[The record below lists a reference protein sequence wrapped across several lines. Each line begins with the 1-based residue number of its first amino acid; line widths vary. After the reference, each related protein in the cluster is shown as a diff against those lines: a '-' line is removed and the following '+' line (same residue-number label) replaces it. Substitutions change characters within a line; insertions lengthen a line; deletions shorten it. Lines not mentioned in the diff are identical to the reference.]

1 LNFVIFI
8 DTLKHNRPIY
18 QCAVKTMNL
27 RDEKLVTV
35 FATGNHAVI
44 ALAKSL
50 LDDANINYYAKNERS
65 EDLIGIGVVG
75 TGYNPVIGP
84 IELQVLEE
92 NAEEA
97 RELLKDLSEGQV
109 KEEE

>member
-1 LNFVIFI
+1 
-8 DTLKHNRPIY
+8 
-18 QCAVKTMNL
+18 MNPK
-27 RDEKLVTV
+27 DEKLVTV

-44 ALAKSL
+44 ALAKSM
-50 LDDANINYYAKNERS
+50 LDDADIKYYAKNERS

-92 NAEEA
+92 NAGEA
-97 RELLKDLSEGQV
+97 KELLKDLSEGQV
-109 KEEE
+109 EQ

>member
-1 LNFVIFI
+1 MDPKN
-8 DTLKHNRPIY
+8 
-18 QCAVKTMNL
+18 
-27 RDEKLVTV
+27 EKLITV
-35 FATGNHAVI
+35 FSTGNHGLI
-44 ALAKSL
+44 ALAKSI
-50 LDDANINYYAKNERS
+50 LDDAKIGYYAKNENS

-97 RELLKDLSEGQV
+97 KKLLKDLSEEQTG
-109 KEEE
+109 

>member
-1 LNFVIFI
+1 M
-8 DTLKHNRPIY
+8 DPK
-18 QCAVKTMNL
+18 
-27 RDEKLVTV
+27 DEKLVTI
-35 FATGNHAVI
+35 FSTGNHGLI
-44 ALAKSL
+44 ALAKSI
-50 LDDANINYYAKNERS
+50 LDDAKIGYYAKNENS

-97 RELLKDLSEGQV
+97 KKLLKELSEGQV
-109 KEEE
+109 GEKK

>member
-1 LNFVIFI
+1 M
-8 DTLKHNRPIY
+8 DPK
-18 QCAVKTMNL
+18 K
-27 RDEKLVTV
+27 EKLITV
-35 FATGNHAVI
+35 FSTGNHGLI
-44 ALAKSL
+44 ALAKSV
-50 LDDANINYYAKNERS
+50 LDDAKIGYYAKNENS

-97 RELLKDLSEGQV
+97 KKLLKDISEG
-109 KEEE
+109 KTAEEE

>member
-1 LNFVIFI
+1 MDPKN
-8 DTLKHNRPIY
+8 
-18 QCAVKTMNL
+18 
-27 RDEKLVTV
+27 EKLVTI
-35 FATGNHAVI
+35 FSTGNHGLI
-44 ALAKSL
+44 ALAKSI
-50 LDDANINYYAKNERS
+50 LDDAKIGYYAKNENS

-97 RELLKDLSEGQV
+97 KKLLKELSEGQV
-109 KEEE
+109 GEKK

>member
-1 LNFVIFI
+1 M
-8 DTLKHNRPIY
+8 KP
-18 QCAVKTMNL
+18 K
-27 RDEKLVTV
+27 DEKLVTV

-44 ALAKSL
+44 ALAKSI
-50 LDDANINYYAKNERS
+50 LDDAGINYYAKNERS

-92 NAEEA
+92 NVREA
-97 RELLKDLSEGQV
+97 KELLKDLSEGQV
-109 KEEE
+109 EGEE